1 MNISRVDLNLLVY
14 FDVLL
19 EEKNV
24 TRAGAVLGI
33 TQPAMSNGLRRL
45 RELFDDPLLVRTT
58 EGMTPTEKALT
69 LQPQVRQILTEVEH
83 ILQPTSGFDP
93 STSTR
98 MYRVIVGDYAEST
111 LLPKVLERI
120 HTEAPG
126 VVLDLLTPSDA
137 SIADLEQGK
146 IDLAINRFDELPQ
159 SFHSVVVWRDSFS
172 CLMNKEN
179 PLADNMTLNG
189 YLDASHIWVSKT
201 GVGRGTGIN
210 PDNYSKIS
218 WVDRALEDVSPG
230 IKRQVSVFTRHY
242 QMPGVLAV
250 RKDLVVTLPTRIANV
265 HLRDNSLA
273 VVEPPFRIAPIE
285 LNMAWSPLLQHNPA
299 HRWLRRM
306 IMDVASE
313 M

>member
-58 EGMTPTEKALT
+58 EGMTPTEKALSI
-69 LQPQVRQILTEVEH
+69 QPRVRHILTEIEQV
-83 ILQPTSGFDP
+83 LQPTEGFEP
-93 STSTR
+93 EFSSR
-98 MYRVIVGDYAEST
+98 MFRIIVGDYAEST
-111 LLPKVLERI
+111 LIPEVLKRLRR
-120 HTEAPG
+120 EAPN

-137 SIADLEQGK
+137 SISDLEQGK
-146 IDLAINRFDELPQ
+146 VDLAINRFDELPQ

-172 CLMNKEN
+172 CLMSANN
-179 PLADNMTLNG
+179 PLSENLNLDT
-189 YLDASHIWVSKT
+189 YLDAQHIWVSKT

-210 PDNYSKIS
+210 VENYNKLG
-218 WVDRALEDVSPG
+218 WVDRAVEKARPG
-230 IKRQVSVFTRHY
+230 SRRKIAIFTRHY
-242 QMPGVLAV
+242 QMPGVLIA
-250 RKDLVVTLPTRIANV
+250 RDDLVATLPTRVAKRHHNDGSFFV
-265 HLRDNSLA
+265 S
-273 VVEPPFRIAPIE
+273 EPPFPIPPIE

-299 HRWLRRM
+299 HRWLRRL
-306 IMDVASE
+306 IMDVASTL
-313 M
+313 